1 MWGQSSVEINTTN
14 FTKPNSGSG
23 YAAYDGT
30 RTISGV
36 DITSSNV
43 MVQNGNLQFKK
54 SSGYLYNSTAM
65 PGNITKITLATATN
79 FTIYVGATA
88 NTETQTVTS
97 GSTITGNYT
106 YFKVKCGSS
115 TGTTATITIEY
126 STGGGSTSSIIAS
139 NVNLV
144 YDATSGEIEY
154 TLNNPVENGT
164 LSVSE
169 NVDWISNVV
178 LNETESK
185 VNFTTTANE
194 ETTAREGV
202 ITITYTYGDNETVT
216 KDVTVTQAAAPVI
229 YDNIEDL
236 FNAATSTATEVN
248 VEFGSWF
255 VTGVS
260 TNGKNVFVTDGTNGF
275 VIFDN
280 GGGLGDTYHVDD
292 LIEGTTTASLVLYTG
307 FAELKNVDAT
317 NLTMTSYG
325 APAFSDVAMADLSG
339 INTGAL
345 VHYENLTCSVDNNK
359 YYLSD
364 GTTTLQVYN
373 TLYAFG
379 TALEAN
385 HIYNITGVYQQY
397 NNTKEILPRS
407 VTDIEEVISADP
419 SVTVADATVSVDAEG
434 AEGTLTVT
442 YENITEVVA
451 EVYFCNA
458 EGETAT
464 YEWITADINTDNNVE
479 YLVEPNEGEARTAY
493 FKVYALDDEGEDV
506 YSNLVTVNQAEYV
519 APTFA
524 ELPFEFDDGKSA
536 IENTDGLYQ
545 EGLGNDYNGG
555 NNATTPL
562 KFDGTGDWLL
572 LQFNERPGTL
582 TFDITGNSFSG
593 STFTVQTSEDGVTY
607 TDLETYTE
615 LGDTQ
620 NEEFTNLGENVRYIK
635 WIYTNKSSGNVGLG
649 NIALA
654 EYVAPVLVSS
664 ITLNPDEVNVDAEE
678 HDGTL
683 DLTYEN
689 MPITDMS
696 DFDIQYYDAEG
707 EETSE
712 PDWIEVLVA
721 EQDPEIGEGYV
732 VSYYMFENEDNEA
745 HVAYFKVYAMDEET
759 NIVYSNLVTVTQAAP
774 VVPPTPGN
782 WMLTNLSDLTED
794 DVFVI
799 VGDNGDTYAL
809 SNDNGTQSAPT
820 AVAVT
825 VVEGTLSEEP
835 AINLQWNLEITDD
848 GYVFYPNGT
857 TESWLYC
864 INSNNGVRVGTNTNN
879 VFVLDDESNYLKNV
893 ATSRY
898 IGVYNSQDWRCYT
911 NTTGNIADQTFAFY
925 KKVEPVEPVVYFFE
939 GTGDCETVSLQGS
952 SVTLPLATISCS
964 DWAFAGWATSPVN
977 ETTSAPTLYTGTYAP
992 TGDMF
997 LYAIYQNNGT
1007 YNSFPACVYTQLD
1020 VTEGFESYTESHIP
1034 RTFVKPTG
1042 WTVVTQ
1048 NEPLTRSKMGRPQ
1061 VGYGA
1066 WYAHEGDY
1074 CLFMDSLCVLAMPK
1088 LDNGISFSGLEME
1101 FYLKQ
1106 AFDYQYLEVGVMSDL
1121 ADPESFELI
1130 ETISNVGSAVNKRV
1144 VDFSGYQGT
1153 GRYIAFRNAYSG
1165 GDGLKNSYN
1174 YLDDIVVRLNNLT
1187 CGITELPYTQNFDN
1201 LTDITELRTGI
1212 QPECWTEAQRYANY
1226 AAAYEPQLVYGA
1238 SYAHS
1243 GTYTLQLDG
1252 LCIYA
1257 MPELKVP
1264 DKSVE
1269 DMQLEF
1275 YVRQYSANCSLEV
1288 GVMSNLND
1296 ANSFVAL
1303 ETVSNNG
1310 VSGSQKHVV
1319 DFGQYAEDIPSGAKY
1334 IAFRNIYNG
1343 VWNRSPQNIDDINL
1357 TERAEDNCGITEL
1370 PYTQNFDNLTD
1381 ITELRTGIQ
1390 PECWSEAHRYA
1401 NYAAAYEPQ
1410 LVYGASYA
1418 HSGTYT
1424 LQLDGLCIYAMPELK
1439 VPDKSVEDM
1448 QLEFYVRQYSA
1459 NCSLEVGV
1467 MSNLNDANSFVAL
1480 ETVSNN
1486 GVTGSQK
1493 HVVDFGQY
1501 SDDIPSGAK
1510 YIAFRNIYNS
1520 AWNRSPQN
1528 IDDINLTERVED
1540 NCGITEL
1547 PYTQNFDSL
1556 TDITDLRTGIQP
1568 ECWTEAHRYANYAAA
1583 YEPQLI
1589 YGAAYAHSGTY
1600 TLQLDGLCIYAMPE
1614 LKVPDKSVEDMQ
1626 LEFYVRQYS
1635 ANCSL
1640 EVGVMSNLNDANSFV
1655 ALDTVSNNGV
1665 SGSQK
1670 HVVDF
1675 SQYAEN
1681 IPSGAKYIAFRNI
1694 YNGAWNRSPQ
1704 NLDDITLSV
1713 PEAKIAEVSSEN
1725 VIDVN
1730 DVERYLEDIRVY
1742 PNPTTGNLYINAMDV
1757 QKVECYNQMGQL
1769 VGVYDN
1775 ANELNISD
1783 LSNGVYMLRITV
1795 PQGVTMRKVVKK

>member
-1 MWGQSSVEINTTN
+1 MKQVLQLIRPFREMRKIVVLCLAMVMSLGAAWGQTTV
-14 FTKPNSGSG
+14 TWP
-23 YAAYDGT
+23 GT
-30 RTISGV
+30 
-36 DITSSNV
+36 
-43 MVQNGNLQFKK
+43 
-54 SSGYLYNSTAM
+54 TAL
-65 PGNITKITLATATN
+65 PGTATAVANDQNVTIMVSSTN
-79 FTIYVGATA
+79 TYSNPIRIYA
-88 NTETQTVTS
+88 NNTVTIKALNNAKILS
-97 GSTITGNYT
+97 VAYEASSTGNYVT
-106 YFKVKCGSS
+106 YAQN
-115 TGTTATITIEY
+115 ATVTP
-126 STGGGSTSSIIAS
+126 
-139 NVNLV
+139 NVTPAV
-144 YDATSGEIEY
+144 SGKIVTWTY
-154 TLNNPVENGT
+154 
-164 LSVSE
+164 
-169 NVDWISNVV
+169 
-178 LNETESK
+178 TESAD
-185 VNFTTTANE
+185 VTEFTFKPSSQTRSN
-194 ETTAREGV
+194 G
-202 ITITYTYGDNETVT
+202 ITITYIIPSATPTCATPTFSPAAGTYTQAQNVT
-216 KDVTVTQAAAPVI
+216 ISCTTEDVTIYYTTDGNAPTT
-229 YDNIEDL
+229 N
-236 FNAATSTATEVN
+236 STVYSAPIN
-248 VEFGSWF
+248 
-255 VTGVS
+255 VS
-260 TNGKNVFVTDGTNGF
+260 TN
-275 VIFDN
+275 
-280 GGGLGDTYHVDD
+280 
-292 LIEGTTTASLVLYTG
+292 TTI
-307 FAELKNVDAT
+307 K
-317 NLTMTSYG
+317 
-325 APAFSDVAMADLSG
+325 AMAAKSG
-339 INTGAL
+339 
-345 VHYENLTCSVDNNK
+345 YDN
-359 YYLSD
+359 SAIA
-364 GTTTLQVYN
+364 TAE
-373 TLYAFG
+373 YAFITLEHAG
-379 TALEAN
+379 TL
-385 HIYNITGVYQQY
+385 
-397 NNTKEILPRS
+397 
-407 VTDIEEVISADP
+407 ADP
-419 SVTVADATVSVDAEG
+419 YTVADAHTAIDANAGTQNVYVTGIVSDIPTEYNSTYGNITFNMVDEEGDEVFLQAYRCGGDEAANVAVGDVAVVYGNLIKYGSTYEFGSGCTLVSLTHPVVTTPTVTVTPATINAPAEG
-434 AEGTLTVT
+434 ADGTLALT
-442 YENITEVVA
+442 YENITDFTSFDY
-451 EVYFCNA
+451 YFCDANGNA
-458 EGETAT
+458 LEGDNPNWIYAEINEEDDT
-464 YEWITADINTDNNVE
+464 YSLSYIINAND
-479 YLVEPNEGEARTAY
+479 GAARTAY
-493 FKVYALDDEGEDV
+493 LKVYTFDD
-506 YSNLVTVNQAEYV
+506 NLEEVFAIVTVNQEEFV
-519 APTFA
+519 APTYA
-524 ELPFEFDDGKSA
+524 ELPFEFNGGIAD
-536 IENTDGLYQ
+536 IESTDGLYQ
-545 EGLGNDYNGG
+545 EGLGTDYSAS
-555 NNATTPL
+555 NNPYTKL

-572 LQFNERPGTL
+572 LQFSERPGTL
-582 TFDITGNSFSG
+582 TFNIKNNSFSG
-593 STFTVQTSEDGVTY
+593 GTFKVQTSEDGDSY
-607 TDLETYTE
+607 IDLETYTE
-615 LGDTQ
+615 ISGTQ
-620 NEEFTNLGENVRYIK
+620 NEEFTDLGENVRYIK
-635 WIYTNKSSGNVGLG
+635 WIYTNKVSGNVGLG
-649 NIALA
+649 NISLTN
-654 EYVAPVLVSS
+654 YVAPVPA
-664 ITLNPDEVNVDAEE
+664 ITVASTTITAIAEQTTGTLGVTCTEIKTEAGVDVRWFES
-678 HDGTL
+678 DGTTPASQP
-683 DLTYEN
+683 DW
-689 MPITDMS
+689 MIITDITFS
-696 DFDIQYYDAEG
+696 NIDYLIYANDG
-707 EETSE
+707 
-712 PDWIEVLVA
+712 VA
-721 EQDPEIGEGYV
+721 RT
-732 VSYYMFENEDNEA
+732 
-745 HVAYFKVYAMDEET
+745 AYFKLYGLDVDL
-759 NIVYSNLVTVTQAAP
+759 NDVYSELVTVTQAAAP
-774 VVPPTPGN
+774 QQYTLTVNASENVEIFTFVGETSEQGVEGSTTLQVTEGTTVGLSVSAASGYILESIVVDGVDVISQLDESGLYQFTMPTHN
-782 WMLTNLSDLTED
+782 
-794 DVFVI
+794 
-799 VGDNGDTYAL
+799 
-809 SNDNGTQSAPT
+809 
-820 AVAVT
+820 VAVT
-825 VVEGTLSEEP
+825 ATAVEYVPFEP
-835 AINLQWNLEITDD
+835 ATYTLATSIESGQTYIIVGQYGGD
-848 GYVFYPNGT
+848 YAMGT
-857 TESWLYC
+857 Q
-864 INSNNGVRVGTNTNN
+864 NSNNRKAEEIIIDETTATVSTEDVYEFTISA
-879 VFVLDDESNYLKNV
+879 LEDESGFYSIYDGRTSGYLYAASSSANHLKTKDELDVNGKWKIIFNAETGAASIV
-893 ATSRY
+893 ATNSSNRN
-898 IGVYNSQDWRCYT
+898 VMQYNSGSHLFSCY
-911 NTTGNIADQTFAFY
+911 ASASQY
-925 KKVEPVEPVVYFFE
+925 PVYLYVKEGTPVTETHTVYFYE
-939 GTGDCETVSLQGS
+939 GTGDCGTVSLTGS
-952 SVTLPLATISCS
+952 SITLPEATISCS
-964 DWAFAGWATSPVN
+964 DWAFAGWATAPVN
-977 ETTSAPTLYTGTYAP
+977 ETTTAPTLYTGTYAP

-1020 VTEGFESYTESHIP
+1020 VTEGFESYTGSHIP

-1319 DFGQYAEDIPSGAKY
+1319 DFGQYSDDIPSGAKY
-1334 IAFRNIYNG
+1334 IAFRNIYNSA
-1343 VWNRSPQNIDDINL
+1343 WNRSPQNIDDINL

-1459 NCSLEVGV
+1459 NCL
-1467 MSNLNDANSFVAL
+1467 
-1480 ETVSNN
+1480 
-1486 GVTGSQK
+1486 
-1493 HVVDFGQY
+1493 
-1501 SDDIPSGAK
+1501 
-1510 YIAFRNIYNS
+1510 
-1520 AWNRSPQN
+1520 
-1528 IDDINLTERVED
+1528 
-1540 NCGITEL
+1540 
-1547 PYTQNFDSL
+1547 
-1556 TDITDLRTGIQP
+1556 
-1568 ECWTEAHRYANYAAA
+1568 
-1583 YEPQLI
+1583 
-1589 YGAAYAHSGTY
+1589 
-1600 TLQLDGLCIYAMPE
+1600 
-1614 LKVPDKSVEDMQ
+1614 
-1626 LEFYVRQYS
+1626 
-1635 ANCSL
+1635 L

-1713 PEAKIAEVSSEN
+1713 PEAKIAEMSSEN
-1725 VIDVN
+1725 EIDAN
-1730 DVERYLEDIRVY
+1730 GVERYLEDIRVY
-1742 PNPTTGNLYINAMDV
+1742 PNPTTGNLYIDAMDV